1 MERQRQYGAEPPFVN
16 SAVHSRVH
24 RLWMFDGDVQANSA
38 RGGDNAVDSVLT
50 AEPTTREIGL

>member
-16 SAVHSRVH
+16 SGIHSLVH

-38 RGGDNAVDSVLT
+38 RGGDNAVDGVLM
-50 AEPTTREIGL
+50 AGPTTRETGL